1 MPANLP
7 KRVYKA
13 LLFSLLG
20 CSLFLATSCA
30 SIGSRAIKGER
41 VNFNAAL
48 QQTADE
54 QLLLNLVRL
63 RYRDPPAF
71 LEVTSIS
78 TQSQFQTSFEAGT
91 ELERA
96 TVNSDL
102 FKITGGFGYFTQ
114 PTLTYTPLQGENFI
128 QRLLSPL
135 TVDKLMLLYRSG
147 WNISRLFRLCVQRRR
162 TAKKVG

>member
-7 KRVYKA
+7 KRTCKTS
-13 LLFSLLG
+13 LLFLLG
-20 CSLFLATSCA
+20 CSLLLATGCA
-30 SIGSRAIKGER
+30 SLGSRALKGER

-63 RYRDPPAF
+63 RYRDTPAF

-91 ELERA
+91 E
-96 TVNSDL
+96 
-102 FKITGGFGYFTQ
+102 
-114 PTLTYTPLQGENFI
+114 
-128 QRLLSPL
+128 
-135 TVDKLMLLYRSG
+135 
-147 WNISRLFRLCVQRRR
+147 WNGPR
-162 TAKKVG
+162 

>member
-1 MPANLP
+1 M
-7 KRVYKA
+7 
-13 LLFSLLG
+13 
-20 CSLFLATSCA
+20 
-30 SIGSRAIKGER
+30 
-41 VNFNAAL
+41 NFNAAL

-63 RYRDPPAF
+63 RYRDTPAF

-135 TVDKLMLLYRSG
+135 TVDKLMLL
-147 WNISRLFRLCVQRRR
+147 
-162 TAKKVG
+162 